1 MTTVK
6 RILREAQ
13 ARVDGTFPDGKIR
26 SDDGGALY
34 IAVGLEGG
42 NVTIVMAHPTDW
54 LAFPPNMARDLAKGL
69 VQRADEADG
78 ILAQA
83 QPEPDRWELYAGGHL
98 FTVCYSREDLE
109 KSKDNPYITNIV
121 ELYTAPP
128 STALLIAER
137 EAQLSEARQATI
149 KEGLARDA
157 AEKRVGELEEKLAV
171 LLAIQRKILAS
182 ETAPATPAPVAATSG
197 HLR

>member
-1 MTTVK
+1 MIPVTD
-6 RILREAQ
+6 EALALALQ
-13 ARVDGTFPDGKIR
+13 FHEVYERLAPHFGYETRLQTRHFDPASPNGK
-26 SDDGGALY
+26 LM
-34 IAVGLEGG
+34 IAVCE
-42 NVTIVMAHPTDW
+42 
-54 LAFPPNMARDLAKGL
+54 
-69 VQRADEADG
+69 E
-78 ILAQA
+78 ILLSRVPQE
-83 QPEPDRWELYAGGHL
+83 QEPDRWELYAGDHL

-109 KSKDNPYITNIV
+109 KSKGYPSITDIKT
-121 ELYTAPP
+121 LYTAPP
-128 STALLIAER
+128 SVTLLIAER